1 MRKSRDT
8 GFSMTE
14 TIALAPTPTDASYRY
29 RSGIGLALM
38 GSFLFSWKPLFVKLL
53 YGYGLDAQTQ
63 LAMRMGL
70 ALPFYVGFAIY
81 AYRERL
87 RTRQPTDLSA
97 KAVGFTLTIGIIGY
111 YVASYLD
118 FLGLKMITAE
128 FERLIL
134 FTYPTFVALIAWV
147 SFKQRPTRALL
158 WSLALTYA
166 GLALIFFKDLHSF
179 GPQVVTGTL
188 LVLTCAV
195 AYAFYMAW
203 SKWPIERMG
212 APLYT
217 CLSMLS
223 GSAILIG
230 QFAVTHPL
238 SDLIVPLPAFGLAV
252 AMAIGSTVIP
262 SFLIS
267 EAIARVG
274 PGPASVTGGAGPIIT
289 TLLAV
294 VILGEPLTAWHVAGM
309 ALVIAG
315 VMVLSRKRD

>member
-1 MRKSRDT
+1 MAETS
-8 GFSMTE
+8 
-14 TIALAPTPTDASYRY
+14 TIASAHDQPADVSASSRHT
-29 RSGIGLALM
+29 SGIGLALA
-38 GSFLFSWKPLFVKLL
+38 GAFLFSWKPLFVKLL
-53 YGYGLDAQTQ
+53 YGYGIDAQTQ
-63 LAMRMGL
+63 LALRMGL
-70 ALPFYVGFAIY
+70 ALPFYVGFALY
-81 AYRERL
+81 AYRERN
-87 RTRQPTDLSA
+87 RSGQVTDLSA
-97 KAVGFTLTIGIIGY
+97 RAVGFTLTIGILGY

-134 FTYPTFVALIAWV
+134 FTYPTFVAIIAWF
-147 SFKQRPTRALL
+147 SFHERPTRALL
-158 WSLALTYA
+158 ISLALTYG
-166 GLALIFFKDLHSF
+166 GLALIFLKDLHSF

-188 LVLTCAV
+188 LVLACAL

-203 SKWPIERMG
+203 SKWPIQRMG

-217 CLSMLS
+217 CISMLS
-223 GSAILIG
+223 GSAVLIG
-230 QFAVTHPL
+230 QFAVTHPMSAL
-238 SDLIVPLPAFGLAV
+238 LVPLPAFGLAA

-274 PGPASVTGGAGPIIT
+274 PGPTSVTGGAGPIIT

-294 VILGEPLTAWHVAGM
+294 LLLGEPLTAWHVAGM

-315 VMVLSRKRD
+315 VMVLSRQQR